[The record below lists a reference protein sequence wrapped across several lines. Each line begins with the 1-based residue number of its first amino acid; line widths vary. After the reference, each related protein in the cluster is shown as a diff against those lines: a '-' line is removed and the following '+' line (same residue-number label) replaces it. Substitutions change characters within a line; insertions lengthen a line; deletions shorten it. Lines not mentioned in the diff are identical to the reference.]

1 MFFKESNMTARAP
14 SPLRTLPLAK
24 ACITLA
30 AVCLAGHVNAQT
42 APYAQ
47 PTAAAAASTET
58 GSGNGALRAGKP
70 PGNGAAPLAKR
81 REGVSRAQPQPTH
94 YPSSPLP
101 PVPAPPAKR

>member
-1 MFFKESNMTARAP
+1 MTARAP
-14 SPLRTLPLAK
+14 SPLSTLPLAK
-24 ACITLA
+24 AFMAMA

-42 APYAQ
+42 APSAQ
-47 PTAAAAASTET
+47 PTAAAAAAAAASTET

-81 REGVSRAQPQPTH
+81 REGVSRAPPQPTH